1 MTLRWG
7 EDLKEKKNRKWG
19 LLFGGSFTTQGGGCF
34 MWHPPLCVGS
44 DLVLREGVGSGGLT
58 ACEGSDG
65 RKAAASPPWTSGPGP
80 LLTSARGRERLV
92 AGGIG
97 KKNRGSCGAEPH
109 PGLRGS
115 RPSRPG
121 RKTRP
126 PAEPP
131 GGGVRV
137 RGGGLP
143 RAPEDQPG
151 GGMVEFRQRPVR
163 PLGLLRRR
171 RPRQTQHLWGR

>member
-1 MTLRWG
+1 M
-7 EDLKEKKNRKWG
+7 
-19 LLFGGSFTTQGGGCF
+19 GSFVWRFVYNPGGGCC

-137 RGGGLP
+137 RGGGG
-143 RAPEDQPG
+143 APGP
-151 GGMVEFRQRPVR
+151 
-163 PLGLLRRR
+163 R
-171 RPRQTQHLWGR
+171 RPARGRDGGVSPATGTPSGPPPPSPSAPDPAPVGTIGKAWLIR